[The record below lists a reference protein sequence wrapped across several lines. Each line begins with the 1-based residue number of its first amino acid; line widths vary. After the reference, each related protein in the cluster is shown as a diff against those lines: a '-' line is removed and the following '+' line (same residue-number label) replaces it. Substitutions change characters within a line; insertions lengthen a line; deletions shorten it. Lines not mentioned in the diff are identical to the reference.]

1 MIEPQPRIDAKGV
14 PTCVSSCPHHRL
26 QSIDDG
32 NSSCDFS
39 GLWRVYP
46 YPCRPAVEKMAAEL
60 AAARAENERLRVA
73 VEAYRRTQMTWI
85 NVVNEHG
92 GV

>member
-1 MIEPQPRIDAKGV
+1 
-14 PTCVSSCPHHRL
+14 
-26 QSIDDG
+26 
-32 NSSCDFS
+32 
-39 GLWRVYP
+39 
-46 YPCRPAVEKMAAEL
+46 MAAEL